1 MSAALVAAGEAGVLD
16 ALESTLTANSPEGGA
31 SGLELLEKQRM
42 TNETTP
48 VTLQVNWDYTDH
60 AAHYDKRADYS
71 DEAIASLVAMT
82 GAVPGKPVG
91 DIGAGTGKLTKEL
104 LKHGLTV
111 RSVEPNGAMRQFGI
125 ANTAGCSV
133 KWTAGT
139 GEETGLES
147 GSVHSVF
154 FGSSFNVVDQGKALA
169 EVVRILVPGGWFACM
184 WNHRDLDDPV
194 QQRIESIIKSH
205 IPAYSY
211 GTRRE
216 DPTAVIE
223 SSGYFQEVKAIE
235 GSFRWDM
242 SRSDIIVAW
251 KSHATLRRQAETE
264 ACFDAVIHEIEDYLN
279 GLGDTIAV
287 PYTTRIYVAQ
297 SKVGVS
303 AAAPALEGVQ
313 R

>member
-1 MSAALVAAGEAGVLD
+1 
-16 ALESTLTANSPEGGA
+16 
-31 SGLELLEKQRM
+31 M
-42 TNETTP
+42 TNGTTP

-71 DEAIASLVAMT
+71 GEAIASMIAMT
-82 GAVPGKPVG
+82 GSVPGKSVA

-104 LKHGLTV
+104 LTYGLTV
-111 RSVEPNGAMRQFGI
+111 HSVEPNGAMRQFGI
-125 ANTAGCSV
+125 ANTAGGSV

-139 GEETGLES
+139 GEQTGLES
-147 GSVHSVF
+147 GSVHSAF

-169 EVVRILVPGGWFACM
+169 EVDRILVPGGWFACM

-205 IPAYSY
+205 IPVYSY

-223 SSGYFQEVKAIE
+223 SSGLFSDVNSIE
-235 GSFRWDM
+235 GSFHWDM
-242 SRSDIIVAW
+242 SRTDIIVAW

-264 ACFDAVIHEIEDYLN
+264 ARFDAVIRDIEDYLN
-279 GLGDTIAV
+279 GLGEKIAV

-297 SKVGVS
+297 SKVGASVV
-303 AAAPALEGVQ
+303 APALEGVQ